1 MFLLAGAG
9 SAVFWVI
16 GASFFVIGLHATF
29 YNFDA
34 LDIMDDQQELTGS
47 IVEEVWFDERFWKTV
62 LPTHRVEITE
72 IFLSLRFYVKSISK
86 FKICHFS
93 TFRASELW
101 LFMSFCTFLE
111 QLNGKNSRFRNFQI
125 LQNWFHVKYD
135 WQKNPELSTLCNF
148 FNNVPHLAALD
159 LRSIFSFF
167 HKV

>member
-62 LPTHRVEITE
+62 LPTHSVEITE
-72 IFLSLRFYVKSISK
+72 LFCHLDFTWNQFRSLKSAILAHLEPLNFDFLWVF
-86 FKICHFS
+86 
-93 TFRASELW
+93 A
-101 LFMSFCTFLE
+101 LF
-111 QLNGKNSRFRNFQI
+111 
-125 LQNWFHVKYD
+125 
-135 WQKNPELSTLCNF
+135 
-148 FNNVPHLAALD
+148 
-159 LRSIFSFF
+159 
-167 HKV
+167 